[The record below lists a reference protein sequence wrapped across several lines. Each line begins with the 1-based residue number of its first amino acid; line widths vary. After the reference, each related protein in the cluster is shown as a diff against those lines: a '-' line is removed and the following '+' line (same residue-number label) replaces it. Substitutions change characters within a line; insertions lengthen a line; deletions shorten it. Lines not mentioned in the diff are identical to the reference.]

1 MAWSQWSAAHSSVAY
16 GVLHERPSSTQRS
29 MDSWCNDCR
38 LAVLRR
44 HCSNFFDRGVYM
56 STFCNEC
63 GRYQGH
69 EPTCSQSE
77 QVTIDE
83 LSHENSLVRA
93 RNERLEA
100 DRTYLITVLTDVRD
114 NLQGDEWHDVL
125 NIKRRLDGIILVITG
140 SAT

>member
-1 MAWSQWSAAHSSVAY
+1 
-16 GVLHERPSSTQRS
+16 
-29 MDSWCNDCR
+29 MDPWCNDWR

-44 HCSNFFDRGVYM
+44 HCSNFFDSGVDV

-69 EPTCSQSE
+69 ETTCSQSE
-77 QVTIDE
+77 QVTIDD
-83 LSHENSLVRA
+83 LSHENSLIRA

-100 DRTYLITVLTDVRD
+100 DRMYLINALTDA
-114 NLQGDEWHDVL
+114 L
-125 NIKRRLDGIILVITG
+125 NTLRLGTQLDISLVKFGLAVIISKLTG

>member
-1 MAWSQWSAAHSSVAY
+1 
-16 GVLHERPSSTQRS
+16 
-29 MDSWCNDCR
+29 MDPWCNDCR

-44 HCSNFFDRGVYM
+44 HCSNFFDSGVDM

-77 QVTIDE
+77 QVTIDD
-83 LSHENSLVRA
+83 LSMENSLVRA

-100 DRTYLITVLTDVRD
+100 CRTEAVKLLTHIRDVLTAGEWRDIPISIIQLDV
-114 NLQGDEWHDVL
+114 
-125 NIKRRLDGIILVITG
+125 VISKLTG